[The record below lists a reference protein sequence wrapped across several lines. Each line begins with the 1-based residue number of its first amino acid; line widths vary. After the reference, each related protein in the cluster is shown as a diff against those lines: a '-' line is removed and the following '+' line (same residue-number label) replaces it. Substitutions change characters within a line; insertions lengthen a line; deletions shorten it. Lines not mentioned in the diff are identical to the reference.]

1 MKSLKSWTN
10 NMAFNSQYYTTK
22 QQKLQ
27 QKLAQKKDQFLVDV
41 LNLAQRMSSEIQEIQ
56 AEHQEISKII
66 EENEP
71 KETKPKKKGGK

>member
-27 QKLAQKKDQFLVDV
+27 QKMAKIKDQFVVDV
-41 LNLAQRMSSEIQEIQ
+41 LNLAKRVGDEIQEIQ
-56 AEHQEISKII
+56 IENQEINKIM
-66 EENEP
+66 EDNKEP
-71 KETKPKKKGGK
+71 IKKGK